1 MGGRDLFGAGADEF
15 GAVKPEQD
23 GDPRLMEAERR
34 QVQLIPRC
42 LDDVLPEDHRARAI
56 WDVVGTLDLARFYS
70 AIAARGSQPGRPAT
84 DPKILVALWLFAT
97 SEGIGHA
104 RELARLCERDD
115 AYRWICGGVSVNHH
129 GLSDFRVGN
138 AEALDDL
145 MTQVLA
151 VLYKA
156 NIVRLK
162 RVAQDGTRLR
172 ASAGAAS
179 FRRAKTLDEC
189 LASARAHV
197 ERVKREAESLNPQRT
212 AKQQA
217 AAERAAREHHQ
228 RVAQALKELPKAQ
241 AVKRNRG
248 KEKVCEARVSTTDPE
263 ARVMKMGDGG
273 FRPAYNVQFAADVD
287 GRAIVGVSVTTN
299 GTDKGQTAPM
309 LEQIERR
316 TGQLPE
322 VYLADGGYAKVGDIE
337 AMHEKG
343 ITSYVP
349 VPKPRN
355 KDIDPH
361 EPKANDGPGT
371 AAWRERMATD
381 ESKQEYRARAATIET
396 VNADLKTW
404 RGLGPLVVR
413 GSTKVLSVA
422 LWAAVTYNVLR
433 LLAGA
438 NAA

>member
-1 MGGRDLFGAGADEF
+1 MGERDLFGTRAEYAVGAK
-15 GAVKPEQD
+15 AEQD
-23 GDPRLMEAERR
+23 GDPRLREAERR

-42 LDDVLPEDHRARAI
+42 LDDLLPEDHRARAI
-56 WDVVGTLDLARFYS
+56 WDVVGTLDLSRFY
-70 AIAARGSQPGRPAT
+70 AAVAARGSQPGRPAT
-84 DPKILVALWLFAT
+84 DPKILVALWLYAT

-129 GLSDFRVGN
+129 ALSDFRVGN
-138 AEALDDL
+138 GEALDDL

-179 FRRAKTLDEC
+179 FRRAKTLGEC
-189 LASARAHV
+189 LASARAQV
-197 ERVKREAESLNPQRT
+197 EGLKGEAEHADAQRT
-212 AKQQA
+212 AKQQVA
-217 AAERAAREHHQ
+217 ALRAAREREQ
-228 RVAQALKELPKAQ
+228 RVRQALKELPKAE
-241 AVKRNRG
+241 AVKRGRG
-248 KEKVCEARVSTTDPE
+248 KAKVCEARVSTTDPE

-273 FRPAYNVQFAADVD
+273 FRPAYNVQFAADVE
-287 GRAIVGVSVTTN
+287 GRAIVGVAVTTN
-299 GTDKGQTAPM
+299 GTDKGQIAPM

-322 VYLADGGYAKVGDIE
+322 TYLADGGFAKVGDIE

-343 ITSYVP
+343 ITAYIP
-349 VPKPRN
+349 VPQPRN
-355 KDIDPH
+355 KEIDPH
-361 EPKANDGPGT
+361 EPKADDGPGT

-381 ESKQEYRARAATIET
+381 ESKEEYKARAASIET

-404 RGLGPLVVR
+404 RGLGQLVVR
-413 GSTKVLSVA
+413 GTKKVLSVA

-433 LLAGA
+433 LLAAANGA
-438 NAA
+438 

>member
-1 MGGRDLFGAGADEF
+1 MGERDLFGAGSEQF
-15 GAVKPEQD
+15 GGVEAEQD
-23 GDPRLMEAERR
+23 GDPRLREAERR

-42 LDDVLPEDHRARAI
+42 LDDLLPEDHRARAI
-56 WDVVGTLDLARFYS
+56 WDVVGTLDLSRFY
-70 AIAARGSQPGRPAT
+70 AAVAARGSQPGRPAT

-97 SEGIGHA
+97 SEGGGHA

-179 FRRAKTLDEC
+179 FRKAKTLGEC

-197 ERVKREAESLNPQRT
+197 ERVKREAESPDPQRT
-212 AKQQA
+212 AKQQSA
-217 AAERAAREHHQ
+217 AQRAAREHHQ
-228 RVAQALKELPKAQ
+228 RVTQALKELPKAE

-248 KEKVCEARVSTTDPE
+248 KAKVCEARVSTTDPE

-287 GRAIVGVSVTTN
+287 GRAIVGVAVTTN
-299 GTDKGQTAPM
+299 EPTKARPLRCSSRSSVERDSFRRCISPM
-309 LEQIERR
+309 VATRR
-316 TGQLPE
+316 S
-322 VYLADGGYAKVGDIE
+322 A
-337 AMHEKG
+337 
-343 ITSYVP
+343 TS
-349 VPKPRN
+349 K
-355 KDIDPH
+355 
-361 EPKANDGPGT
+361 
-371 AAWRERMATD
+371 
-381 ESKQEYRARAATIET
+381 
-396 VNADLKTW
+396 
-404 RGLGPLVVR
+404 
-413 GSTKVLSVA
+413 
-422 LWAAVTYNVLR
+422 
-433 LLAGA
+433 
-438 NAA
+438 